1 VKVPRILV
9 ADDSPVV
16 VRMIEKML
24 TGAGLEVVIAHDGLE
39 AIERAIAGDVNLII
53 LDVMMPRMNGYQACR
68 LLKNEPST
76 KSLPVVIL
84 TSKDQAGDRFWGLET
99 GADYYIT
106 KDSEPQRILD
116 LVRNI
121 LKAENGR
128 PRSKPASDPHHHTK
142 ATSDVDILSR
152 VNELLDRKLYE
163 ATILSEIGRVAR
175 SLVHFDETFT
185 SVMGIV
191 ARVVDFTVGAMAFI
205 DAEDLDVVMML
216 NHAAAPAVVEEHK
229 ARLTEA
235 IMRERAGVPFGKS
248 TARLFTPASVDPL
261 VTPETVLGGFGAFP
275 ISTTNR
281 LTGLLA
287 IGGKTVGRIG
297 TETDAFLNQ
306 VANQAHIVVENSRLF
321 DRIKNLSIRDGLTEL
336 YNHRHSMS
344 LVSNEFERVGRY
356 QEWLSILMVDIDH
369 FKKINDDHGHQAGDG
384 VLRDVA
390 RLLKETLRTVDS
402 LGRYGGE
409 EFVAILPHTSYEEAR
424 RTGERLRRAV
434 EEHTFR
440 TGEKKIKVTVSLG
453 VASYPS
459 EAVDTPNGLIREA
472 DRALYEAKE
481 KGRNRVA

>member
-24 TGAGLEVVIAHDGLE
+24 TGAGIEVVTAHDGLE
-39 AIERAIAGDVNLII
+39 AIERAITGDINLII

-68 LLKNEPST
+68 LLKNEPAT

-121 LKAENGR
+121 LKGEDGK
-128 PRSKPASDPHHHTK
+128 PRSKPAEGAHHAK
-142 ATSDVDILSR
+142 ASSDVDILSR

-205 DAEDLDVVMML
+205 EADDLDVVMML

-229 ARLTEA
+229 ARLMEA
-235 IMRERAGVPFGKS
+235 ISRERAGVSFGKT

-261 VTPETVLGGFGAFP
+261 VTPETALGGFGAFP

-287 IGGKTVGRIG
+287 LGGKTVARMG

-369 FKKINDDHGHQAGDG
+369 FKKINDDHGHQTGDG

-409 EFVAILPHTSYEEAR
+409 EFMAILPHTSYEEAK
-424 RTGERLRRAV
+424 RTGERLRRAI
-434 EEHTFR
+434 EEHSFR
-440 TGEKKIKVTVSLG
+440 AGDKKIKVTVSIG

-472 DRALYEAKE
+472 DRALYKAKDT
-481 KGRNRVA
+481 GRNRVA